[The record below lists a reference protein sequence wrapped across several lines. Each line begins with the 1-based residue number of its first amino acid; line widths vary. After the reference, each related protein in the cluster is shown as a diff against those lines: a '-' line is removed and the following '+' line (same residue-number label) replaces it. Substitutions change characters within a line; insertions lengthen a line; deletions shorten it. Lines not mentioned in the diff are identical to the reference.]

1 MFSEKAS
8 INRLCATLPA
18 PNSRQSKLVN
28 NMEHL
33 AAAKEEFSGAGG
45 DQNRVKRDNIGPK

>member
-33 AAAKEEFSGAGG
+33 AAKEEFSGAGG